1 MTDDPFAPWMRRWR
15 LTPDGSVIVTHG
27 SRLAPVIWRDRPA
40 MLKVTGE
47 EEERRGGALMAWWAG
62 DGAAAVLAREG
73 EALLLERLAGP
84 RSLAAMARGG
94 ADDEASEILCAAA
107 ARLHAQRPAPPPA
120 SLVPL
125 DIWFRALAPAA
136 ASHGGVFVEALAC
149 ASALLAAPRE
159 RAVLHGDIHHGNVL
173 DGGARGWLAV
183 DPKGLIGERG
193 FDYANMLCNPDA
205 ATARAP
211 GRMRRRIAV
220 VARASGQDPARLAS
234 WLLAYLGL
242 SAAWTLDEGA
252 PGKAEDTLALARMA
266 AAELAVHG
274 AAAGA

>member
-1 MTDDPFAPWMRRWR
+1 MKRWR
-15 LTPDGSVIVTHG
+15 LQADGATIVTHG
-27 SRLAPVIWRDRPA
+27 SRLTPVVWRGRPA

-73 EALLLERLAGP
+73 DALLLERLSGTG
-84 RSLAAMARGG
+84 SLGAMARGG
-94 ADDEASEILCAAA
+94 ADDEASELLCAAA
-107 ARLHAQRPAPPPA
+107 ARLHAPRPTQPPA

-125 DIWFRALAPAA
+125 AVWFRALAPAA
-136 ASHGGVFVEALAC
+136 ARHGGVFAPALAC
-149 ASALLAAPRE
+149 AQALLAAPRE
-159 RAVLHGDIHHGNVL
+159 SVVLHGDIHHGNVL
-173 DGGARGWLAV
+173 DGGARGWLAI

-205 ATARAP
+205 ALARER

-220 VARASGQDPARLAS
+220 VARASGQNPARVAS

-252 PGKAEDTLALARMA
+252 PGKAQDTLALAEMA
-266 AAELAVHG
+266 AAELAAHG
-274 AAAGA
+274 AQAGA